1 MRNTKKMMSDDMR
14 ELNSKMK
21 LFLSEMING
30 NMDLISEN
38 FRKLEP
44 NQMMNALA
52 KILPYIAEKK
62 GREER
67 MTKDEKR
74 KMGDDVDVICT
85 SDEKQVDE
93 GLETRDETADH
104 YTADKR
110 GDHSRQ
116 DIIDEGR
123 EMSDEVEGISDASKL
138 EGREIKDGDD
148 NMNFVGDRRD
158 VRKLAG
164 VDQLKEMLAR
174 KRNRKDAFYKQFYR
188 RR

>member
-1 MRNTKKMMSDDMR
+1 MKNTKKIMSDDMR

-67 MTKDEKR
+67 MTKEDKPEKDNEV
-74 KMGDDVDVICT
+74 DDISAVY
-85 SDEKQVDE
+85 EKQE
-93 GLETRDETADH
+93 GEFQETRDETADH
-104 YTADKR
+104 YVADER

-116 DIIDEGR
+116 DIMDEGR
-123 EMSDEVEGISDASKL
+123 EMNDEVEGIGDALKL
-138 EGREIKDGDD
+138 DERKIK
-148 NMNFVGDRRD
+148 
-158 VRKLAG
+158 
-164 VDQLKEMLAR
+164 
-174 KRNRKDAFYKQFYR
+174 
-188 RR
+188 